1 MIDVVKRLG
10 DIRRFMAPNPY
21 VSLLHITIPGYAPVT
36 FAKDDYNVSF
46 VPFLRNLPPDLLN
59 AREVV
64 ETNRSVQLIF
74 VVVYYIF

>member
-1 MIDVVKRLG
+1 MVEVIKRLG
-10 DIRRFMAPNPY
+10 DIRQFMAPKPY

-46 VPFLRNLPPDLLN
+46 VPFLRGLPPDLLS

-64 ETNRSVQLIF
+64 ETNRHVELVIAVCVIF
-74 VVVYYIF
+74 